1 MASGIVLLLA
11 SLFSF
16 ISALIALG
24 FLSMGAWI
32 SSTPFVLATV
42 FGIYFIYLQ
51 WPSSEPEEAEPVDIV
66 KKIQKIQEKA
76 IQDRIDKI
84 TTKKVEAEDE

>member
-1 MASGIVLLLA
+1 MMVSGIVILLA

-32 SSTPFVLATV
+32 LSIPFVLATV
-42 FGIYFIYLQ
+42 FGIYFLYLN
-51 WPSSEPEEAEPVDIV
+51 WPRKESEEAEG
-66 KKIQKIQEKA
+66 
-76 IQDRIDKI
+76 
-84 TTKKVEAEDE
+84 